1 MQEQSYA
8 THSRRPPTVYLVGA
22 GLATLWLVLNV
33 VTLVR
38 FPSVASVGAVVG
50 AIALLCAIWSLRT
63 HALTVQDRVIRL
75 EEQVRLTALL
85 PADLR
90 GRLGE
95 IGLRQLIALRFASD
109 AEVEGLVRRVLAGE
123 LVDAKSIK
131 RAVRDWRG
139 DHQRV

>member
-1 MQEQSYA
+1 MNEQSYA
-8 THSRRPPTVYLVGA
+8 NHSRRPPTIYLAAAGA
-22 GLATLWLVLNV
+22 GVLFLILAL

-38 FPSVASVGAVVG
+38 FPSVGNVGVVLG
-50 AIALLCAIWSLRT
+50 ATALLLAIWSLRT

-95 IGLRQLIALRFASD
+95 VGLRQLIALRFASD